1 MKNILVSQSIV
12 YDSKTKVFK
21 DQLDNQV
28 INYLIKLN
36 YVPITI
42 SNGLKDPKAFIRK
55 TNISGIVLT
64 GGANIGVYLKR
75 DRLEK
80 FLIDYSIKKKIPLLG
95 ICRGMQII
103 NHFFNGNLKRISNH
117 VRTRHLIKSKY
128 SKKMYIVNSYHEY
141 CINEK
146 KMNHNII
153 PIYRHAKDNSI
164 ESFIH
169 NKHKILGIMWHPER
183 EKKVRNFDKKIIQKF
198 FKKIEL

>member
-1 MKNILVSQSIV
+1 
-12 YDSKTKVFK
+12 
-21 DQLDNQV
+21 
-28 INYLIKLN
+28 
-36 YVPITI
+36 
-42 SNGLKDPKAFIRK
+42 
-55 TNISGIVLT
+55 
-64 GGANIGVYLKR
+64 
-75 DRLEK
+75 
-80 FLIDYSIKKKIPLLG
+80 
-95 ICRGMQII
+95 
-103 NHFFNGNLKRISNH
+103 
-117 VRTRHLIKSKY
+117 
-128 SKKMYIVNSYHEY
+128 MYIVNSYHEY